1 MTRGSEATRDPSASN
16 RGTERLRISV
26 EGVVQGVGFR
36 PFVYGLAE
44 RLGIR
49 GFVTNRTGDVVIEAE
64 AERPRLEQF
73 LAELRASAPTAA
85 RVDRL
90 TTTPTELRGEEA
102 FRIADSDTA
111 TVGAAAIAP
120 DVATCAACVAEI
132 LDPAA
137 RRGGYA
143 FTSCAAC
150 GPRLTI
156 VLSAPYDRA
165 RTTMASFAMC
175 DACRAEYDDPHDRRF
190 HAQPIACPACG
201 PQLSAS
207 IDEVASVIRG
217 GGIVAIKGL
226 GGYHLACDATN
237 EAAVNE
243 LRSRKHRD
251 AKPFA
256 VMVADLDAA
265 CELGDFEGARGLLA
279 SAAAPIV
286 LAPKRASKLAESVAP
301 GVADIGVMLP
311 YTPLHHLLV
320 RALPNL
326 PLVMTS
332 GNISDEP
339 IAYRDDDARERLGSI
354 ADTMLAHDRPIH
366 MRCEDSVVRGTD
378 AAPLI
383 LRRAR
388 GYAPAPERFPLR
400 FHTPTL
406 ALGGHL
412 KAAFAY
418 GVGDTAFVSPHFG
431 DLDDLSAYEAF
442 VDAIDHFGRLHRIEP
457 KQVVCDLHPDYATT
471 RFAETLGLPTISVQH
486 HHAHFASAFADARLH
501 GPAIGVIFDGAG
513 YGGDGTIWGG
523 EILVGDPAG
532 VFRAAHLEYVA
543 QPGGDRATIE
553 PWRMAVA
560 HLAAAGESYADVHPD
575 ADRAAAL
582 LGRATRTSSA
592 GRLFDAVA
600 AIAGVASSSGYDGQA
615 AMQLEALARRAE
627 PEAAYPFELNGEELV
642 IAPMIRAIAKD
653 VRKHVAKERIARRF
667 HSTLVELIAHACSQ
681 LARGEGLRDV
691 VLSGGCFQNMILAT
705 EVPARLRAVG
715 LVPHVHRRMPPND
728 GGLAFGQLAVAAA
741 REGVG

>member
-1 MTRGSEATRDPSASN
+1 M
-16 RGTERLRISV
+16 TERLRIAV

-36 PFVYGLAE
+36 PFVFGLAE
-44 RLGIR
+44 RLGVS

-64 AERPRLEQF
+64 AERPTLERF
-73 LAELRASAPTAA
+73 LLELRTNAPSAA
-85 RVDRL
+85 RVDKVVA
-90 TTTPTELRGEEA
+90 TPAEVVGDQA
-102 FRIADSDTA
+102 FRIADSDVE

-120 DVATCAACVAEI
+120 DVATCADCVAEI
-132 LDPAA
+132 LDATA
-137 RRGGYA
+137 RRHHYA

-156 VLSAPYDRA
+156 VTSAPYDRA
-165 RTTMASFAMC
+165 RTTMAGFAMC
-175 DACRAEYDDPHDRRF
+175 EACRAEYEDPSDRRF

-201 PQLSAS
+201 PALSAP
-207 IDEVASVIRG
+207 IATVAETIRS

-237 EAAVNE
+237 ETAVAE
-243 LRSRKHRD
+243 LRARKHRD

-256 VMVADLDAA
+256 VMVIDVDAAGELGELDAVGRA
-265 CELGDFEGARGLLA
+265 LLA
-279 SAAAPIV
+279 SPAAPIV
-286 LAPKRASKLAESVAP
+286 LAPKRASRLAPSVAP
-301 GVADIGVMLP
+301 GVGDVGVMLA

-332 GNISDEP
+332 GNLSDEP
-339 IAYRDDDARERLGSI
+339 IAFRDDDACDRLGPI
-354 ADTMLAHDRPIH
+354 ADTLLTHNRPIH
-366 MRCEDSVVRGTD
+366 MRCEDSVVRVIEG
-378 AAPLI
+378 APLI

-388 GYAPAPERFPLR
+388 GYAPAPERFPLQMA
-400 FHTPTL
+400 TPTL

-418 GVGDTAFVSPHFG
+418 GTGDIAFVSPHFG
-431 DLDDLSAYEAF
+431 DLDELSAYEAF
-442 VDAIDHFGRLHRIEP
+442 VAGIEHFGRLHRVTP

-471 RFAETLGLPTISVQH
+471 RFAETLGLPTIHVQH

-501 GPAIGVIFDGAG
+501 GPALGVIFDGAG

-523 EILVGDPAG
+523 EILVGDPAS
-532 VFRAAHLEYVA
+532 VWRAAHLQTVP
-543 QPGGDRATIE
+543 QPGGDRAAIE

-560 HLAAAGESYADVHPD
+560 HLAAAGEAYADIHPD
-575 ADRAAAL
+575 ADKVAAL
-582 LGRATRTSSA
+582 LPRATRTSSA

-600 AIAGVASSSGYDGQA
+600 VLAGIVMGSQYEGQA
-615 AMQLEALARRAE
+615 AMMLEALARGAE
-627 PEAAYPFELNGEELV
+627 PEPAYPFELAGDELV
-642 IAPMIRAIAKD
+642 VAPMIRAIVRDA
-653 VRKHVAKERIARRF
+653 RKHVAPARIARRF
-667 HSTLVELIAHACSQ
+667 HTTLVEMIGNACAQ

-691 VLSGGCFQNMILAT
+691 VLSGGVFQNAILAT
-705 EVPARLRAVG
+705 EVPAKLRALG